1 MHVQRRTR
9 VKQLR
14 DLLTQRSGIQKA
26 ISTHVRSIINLIIA
40 TKCTTIII
48 KYHRPNS
55 FIFAFCFC
63 CLSLY
68 TTGRVF
74 NAKGPDF
81 YDFPQKKSECKVED
95 SWYCSRNRAI
105 QVSGV
110 QERFFSS
117 DTKRH
122 FWHVNFILA
131 ENPHCVVRFAVVM
144 RLTTNFIVFFS
155 LFQDAL
161 YLGGFIHRS
170 QSCTRRGRH
179 MGGI

>member
-55 FIFAFCFC
+55 LIFAFCFC

-74 NAKGPDF
+74 NAKEPDF
-81 YDFPQKKSECKVED
+81 YDFLQKKSECKVED
-95 SWYCSRNRAI
+95 S
-105 QVSGV
+105 
-110 QERFFSS
+110 
-117 DTKRH
+117 
-122 FWHVNFILA
+122 
-131 ENPHCVVRFAVVM
+131 
-144 RLTTNFIVFFS
+144 
-155 LFQDAL
+155 
-161 YLGGFIHRS
+161 
-170 QSCTRRGRH
+170 
-179 MGGI
+179 